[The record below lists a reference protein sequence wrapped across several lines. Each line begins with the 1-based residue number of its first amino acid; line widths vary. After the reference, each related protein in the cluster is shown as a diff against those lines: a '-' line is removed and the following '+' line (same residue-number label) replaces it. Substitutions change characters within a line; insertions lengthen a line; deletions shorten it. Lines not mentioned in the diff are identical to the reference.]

1 MARNRRSK
9 RDNPAPTGP
18 RAAAPADMAG
28 VADIV
33 RHKRP
38 SLPLWR
44 IKGTFTLRTPLHIGS
59 GHDVEFAN
67 GPAGDDEA
75 EPFVADVVR
84 DCDGKPCIPGAGL
97 KGALR
102 ALARLHGVDAETMK
116 RLFGFRDSA
125 ANTTDAAQVEFAYAY
140 LGPTSF
146 PGSSALPGYSPTGPH
161 AVTALLAHA
170 ARNRDFGTPQ
180 HQALYVEPVVPPGCA
195 FNVECHAR
203 GLSESDVGWLLALL
217 QQAGSDNS
225 SFRLGAGKAAGQGL
239 VGWYLASVKQLG
251 DAGAIWSAA
260 GNPAPTLWTD
270 VRERRDHMTIPNL
283 SAQQQPPIRL
293 AAVALKF
300 HTPFLVYERQDRTKD
315 KKAPHGMPRRAHDSR
330 FVLPATSLHGALR
343 SQAEKILRTLGLP
356 AAPGPAVPSVR
367 EWADTVRLDLA
378 SVLFGAPGWRSVLQF
393 DDFLAPMNATT
404 LDHEMVA
411 IDRVT
416 GGGSDGAKFTIQALD
431 CPTLSGAFAIDV
443 RRLRLLEQP
452 QNPGVVARALGLL
465 LHLLRDLDE
474 GDIPLG
480 YGAAKGY
487 GISTGRCV
495 DTLSLAL
502 SQPSAPAAAEA
513 ALLAFSVWAA
523 AQGAPAGAAPA
534 PVGGAQAVQ
543 EAASPLAAPGAAVAS
558 KFHNPYVFVPFGT
571 PDTERWTAHTM
582 IPGDGHGHARF
593 DPARMH
599 GRIVCRLKATT
610 PLFVGAGAVAEAT
623 LPRLLMPFMLNV
635 AQDNTRRKVHA
646 LPATSLRGMVS
657 SLHEAITCSAPRV
670 LEDRSYSVRQ
680 SAGSAALSSGSSS
693 AIGRMYC
700 EGDDWYVEPLTLPTF
715 PVGAVL
721 PQAYR
726 SCFSG
731 GGLGNNGYSKVLLE
745 YPEANPAAAYA
756 LSKEAC
762 FGDEA
767 GRGYWYVSLWE
778 MQLAADGTVL
788 PQDQADLR
796 LSHGQVI
803 GQRPA
808 ALASAEFPAWPAQLA
823 RLQLLDNLRA
833 APISEA
839 EYRELIALVP
849 DAADKFTRGLIRAME
864 APNGARKF
872 PGHRN
877 ELFIP
882 VPDALDANPHKLKCL
897 PSCVQRFEALAD
909 ELFPGGERL
918 PANAYQHIPYT
929 PIGRPRDATALRPR
943 TGDLVFF
950 KPNEAGSAIAEV
962 SFSSIWRGR
971 VEVPA
976 GSGGVAAYS
985 AARVVSD
992 TNQYFAPL
1000 GSPQRPNLLSPS
1012 ELLFGAVEIRAQRS
1026 GRAPRIANTTNPPIK
1041 GFASKVRFG
1050 YALPTQPITPL
1061 PVVSLKILSSP
1072 KPPSPAMY
1080 FKVRN
1085 NANATYISKA
1095 DLVGNPTKYELK
1107 GRKRYLHALR
1117 ANGTPQGLG
1126 DCGGRSNAV
1135 DTEPWR
1141 SRNANQE
1148 TANQKVCITPLP
1160 TGSVF
1165 LFEVD
1170 FSNLDPQEL
1179 AALCASLDPHSS
1191 FEHKLGMGKPL
1202 GLGSVKITLE
1212 GLYLVDRRARYLVQ
1226 SFAAGAAPRYHGVW
1240 CGAQPLVPQM
1250 PLLSP
1255 HLQREANASPTP
1267 GAIST
1272 TELARKCMNE
1282 LWSSNRAVFNALV
1295 LTGAPD
1301 AVRHPVHY
1309 PQVPNED
1316 LETMTYRW
1324 FRANDANG
1332 HQPLGTF
1339 TDTTTELPTLTR

>member
-1 MARNRRSK
+1 MARNRNSK

-28 VADIV
+28 EADIV
-33 RHKRP
+33 RHKRL

-44 IKGTFTLRTPLHIGS
+44 IKGTFTLLTPLHIGS

-67 GPAGDDEA
+67 GPADDDEA

-140 LGPTSF
+140 LEPTSL
-146 PGSSALPGYSPTGPH
+146 PSSSALPGYSPTGPH
-161 AVTALLAHA
+161 AVTAQLAHS

-203 GLSESDVGWLLALL
+203 GLSEADVGWLLALL
-217 QQAGSDNS
+217 REAGSADS

-251 DAGAIWSAA
+251 DAGAIWRAA
-260 GNPAPTLWTD
+260 GNLAATLWND
-270 VRERRDHMTIPNL
+270 VRDRRDHMMIPNL

-293 AAVALKF
+293 SAVALKF
-300 HTPFLVYERQDRTKD
+300 HTPFLVYERQDRTVNGT
-315 KKAPHGMPRRAHDSR
+315 APHGKPRRAHDR
-330 FVLPATSLHGALR
+330 RGILPASSLHGALR

-356 AAPGPAVPSVR
+356 AAPGTAVPTVR
-367 EWADTVRLDLA
+367 EWADTAGLDLA
-378 SVLFGAPGWRSVLQF
+378 SVLFGAPGWRSVLQV
-393 DDFLAPMNATT
+393 DDFLAPLDAAT

-443 RRLRLLEQP
+443 RRLQRLGTL
-452 QNPGVVARALGLL
+452 NPGVAARALGLL
-465 LHLLRDLDE
+465 LHALRDLDE

-487 GISTGRCV
+487 GISTG
-495 DTLSLAL
+495 LSAGALSRALAL
-502 SQPSAPAAAEA
+502 PSAPATAQA
-513 ALLAFSVWAA
+513 ALQTFSTWAA
-523 AQGAPAGAAPA
+523 AQGVPAGAAPA
-534 PVGGAQAVQ
+534 PACNALAV
-543 EAASPLAAPGAAVAS
+543 EEIASPLATPGGAIAAE
-558 KFHNPYVFVPFGT
+558 KFHNPYVFVPFGR
-571 PDTERWTAHTM
+571 PDAARWTAHAL
-582 IPGDGHGHARF
+582 IPGAGQGHARF
-593 DPARMH
+593 DPTRLH
-599 GRIVCRLKATT
+599 GRIVCRLQATT
-610 PLFVGAGAVAEAT
+610 PLFVGAGAEPGDS
-623 LPRLLMPFMLNV
+623 LPKLQKLFKLKGAV
-635 AQDNTRRKVHA
+635 A

-693 AIGRMYC
+693 AIGRMHC
-700 EGDDWYVEPLTLPTF
+700 QGDDWSVEPLTLPTF
-715 PVGAVL
+715 PVGGVL

-726 SCFSG
+726 PCFSG
-731 GGLGNNGYSKVLLE
+731 SGLGNHGYSKVLLE
-745 YPEANPAAAYA
+745 YPEAEPLSAYA
-756 LSKEAC
+756 QSKQAC
-762 FGDEA
+762 FGDTA

-778 MQLAADGTVL
+778 MELAADGAVL
-788 PQDQADLR
+788 PQDEADLR
-796 LSHGQVI
+796 VSAGQVI

-808 ALASAEFPAWPAQLA
+808 ALELAEFPAWPAQLA
-823 RLQLLDNLRA
+823 WLLDNPRA

-839 EYRELIALVP
+839 EYQELVALVP
-849 DAADKFTRGLIRAME
+849 AAASKFTRGLIRAMN
-864 APNGARKF
+864 APDGARRF
-872 PGHRN
+872 PGRRN

-882 VPDALDANPHKLKCL
+882 VPEALDANPHRLKCL

-909 ELFPGGERL
+909 ELFPGKERL
-918 PANAYQHIPYT
+918 AANAYEHMPYT
-929 PIGRPRDATALRPR
+929 PIGRPRDDTALRPR

-950 KPNEAGSAIAEV
+950 KPNEDGSAIAEI

-976 GSGGVAAYS
+976 GIGGVAAYS

-992 TNQYFAPL
+992 TSSHFAPL
-1000 GSPQRPNLLSPS
+1000 GSPQRPDLLSPS
-1012 ELLFGAVEIRAQRS
+1012 ELLFGTVEIRPKRS
-1026 GRAPRIANTTNPPIK
+1026 GGTPGGANAADPPIMA
-1041 GFASKVRFG
+1041 FASKVRFG
-1050 YALPTQPITPL
+1050 YGLPTQPITPL
-1061 PVVSLKILSSP
+1061 PEITLKILSSP

-1080 FKVRN
+1080 FKKRGN
-1085 NANATYISKA
+1085 PDAIYISKTELIA
-1095 DLVGNPTKYELK
+1095 HPTCYELK

-1117 ANGTPQGLG
+1117 ANGAVQGL
-1126 DCGGRSNAV
+1126 S
-1135 DTEPWR
+1135 DTGARTAEDNEPWR
-1141 SRNANQE
+1141 SRTGNNF
-1148 TANQKVCITPLP
+1148 ANQKVRITPLP
-1160 TGSVF
+1160 SGSKF

-1170 FSNLDPQEL
+1170 FSNLDMQEL

-1202 GLGSVKITLE
+1202 GLGSAKVTLE
-1212 GLYLVDRRARYLVQ
+1212 GLYLVDRRTRYLVH

-1240 CGAQPLVPQM
+1240 HGAQHLTPETPSLP
-1250 PLLSP
+1250 S

-1267 GAIST
+1267 GAISAT
-1272 TELARKCMNE
+1272 DLARECMTELSGR
-1282 LWSSNRAVFNALV
+1282 NRDVFNALV
-1295 LTGAPD
+1295 LTGAPA
-1301 AVRHPVHY
+1301 AVRDPVHY
-1309 PQVPNED
+1309 PQKSGSNLED
-1316 LETMTYRW
+1316 LTYQW
-1324 FRANDANG
+1324 FGANDRSG
-1332 HQPLGTF
+1332 HQSLGTF
-1339 TDTTTELPTLTR
+1339 TDTSTELPTLQR